1 MLIMIS
7 GKAQQ
12 DLETL
17 LLPKL
22 WESES
27 MWHVER
33 LILTS
38 STAASTVIKHFF
50 KPWLEGEARLKV
62 LPSPYRKQLPR
73 PSMCPFLGYG
83 GGVRGKSG
91 TI

>member
-1 MLIMIS
+1 MLMMIS

-38 STAASTVIKHFF
+38 SIAVPTEMKNFF
-50 KPWLEGEARLKV
+50 HALA
-62 LPSPYRKQLPR
+62 
-73 PSMCPFLGYG
+73 
-83 GGVRGKSG
+83 
-91 TI
+91 